1 MADLMKFSNGVLHWD
16 LHFIRSVQDWELD
29 SLSNFMGMIYGSS
42 LYFPVAI
49 ELRCRV
55 FGLLGV

>member
-1 MADLMKFSNGVLHWD
+1 MADLMKFSNGFSHWD

-49 ELRCRV
+49 ELRYRV

>member
-42 LYFPVAI
+42 LDG
-49 ELRCRV
+49 C
-55 FGLLGV
+55 